1 MSKLPIGPPNNADS
15 PKRAALAG
23 SRVGPA
29 EPFIRQQA
37 AYLLVAGNQPRPVAC
52 CGADPVDHAILLQ
65 LAQQRRYMEWM
76 SLLKGQLN
84 RHV

>member
-1 MSKLPIGPPNNADS
+1 
-15 PKRAALAG
+15 
-23 SRVGPA
+23 VGPA
-29 EPFIRQQA
+29 EPAIGQQA
-37 AYLLVAGNQPRPVAC
+37 AYILVAGNQPRLVAYP
-52 CGADPVDHAILLQ
+52 GADPVDHAILLQ